1 MKWIKI
7 TLALMLIAATGVG
20 TWVVIDKLDD
30 ATFRVLVG
38 VVLTLVIVIVVG
50 LLFIGHGLIQ
60 AYIARRMLAQDD
72 LSDMRQMAFIARLM
86 GNDRTPNV
94 NVRLP
99 DQQNRGWPTFGPRPT
114 EQLPFDG
121 AYRDTTV
128 NSEIEVE

>member
-1 MKWIKI
+1 MKWIKM

-30 ATFRVLVG
+30 ATFKVLVG

-50 LLFIGHGLIQ
+50 LLFVGHGLIQ

-99 DQQNRGWPTFGPRPT
+99 DQKNQGWPTLAQRSPQ
-114 EQLPFDG
+114 QLPFDG

-128 NSEIEVE
+128 NNEIEVE

>member
-30 ATFRVLVG
+30 ATFKVLVG
-38 VVLTLVIVIVVG
+38 VVLTLVIVTIVG
-50 LLFIGHGLIQ
+50 LLFIGHDVIQ
-60 AYIARRMLAQDD
+60 AYVARRMLAQDD

-94 NVRLP
+94 SVRLP
-99 DQQNRGWPTFGPRPT
+99 DQQRQGWPTLIDRST
-114 EQLPFDG
+114 QQVPFDG
-121 AYRDTTV
+121 TYRDTTS

>member
-30 ATFRVLVG
+30 ATFKVLVG

-50 LLFIGHGLIQ
+50 LLFVGHGLIQ

-99 DQQNRGWPTFGPRPT
+99 DQKNQGWPTLVDRST
-114 EQLPFDG
+114 QQLPFDG
-121 AYRDTTV
+121 TYRDTTV
-128 NSEIEVE
+128 NNEIEVE